1 MLGEDEITLDTFAL
15 QTILAKL
22 CQITEVNKTAE
33 NFGLNGLEKKKVAK
47 TYTSLIEVDV
57 PQNRDSGGIHLMGRR
72 TLKLWNG
79 KDI

>member
-1 MLGEDEITLDTFAL
+1 MLGKDERRLDTSAL

-22 CQITEVNKTAE
+22 RQITEVNKTAE

-57 PQNRDSGGIHLMGRR
+57 P
-72 TLKLWNG
+72 
-79 KDI
+79 

>member
-1 MLGEDEITLDTFAL
+1 MLGKDERRLDTSAL

-33 NFGLNGLEKKKVAK
+33 NFGLSGLEKKKVAK

-57 PQNRDSGGIHLMGRR
+57 P
-72 TLKLWNG
+72 
-79 KDI
+79 

>member
-1 MLGEDEITLDTFAL
+1 MLGKDERRLDTSAL
-15 QTILAKL
+15 QKILAKL

-57 PQNRDSGGIHLMGRR
+57 P
-72 TLKLWNG
+72 
-79 KDI
+79 

>member
-1 MLGEDEITLDTFAL
+1 MLGKDERRLDTSAL

-47 TYTSLIEVDV
+47 TYTSPIEVDV
-57 PQNRDSGGIHLMGRR
+57 P
-72 TLKLWNG
+72 
-79 KDI
+79 

>member
-1 MLGEDEITLDTFAL
+1 MLGKNERRLDTSAF

-33 NFGLNGLEKKKVAK
+33 NFGLNGLEKKVAK

-57 PQNRDSGGIHLMGRR
+57 P
-72 TLKLWNG
+72 
-79 KDI
+79 

>member
-1 MLGEDEITLDTFAL
+1 MLGKNERRLDTSAF
-15 QTILAKL
+15 QTILVKL

-57 PQNRDSGGIHLMGRR
+57 P
-72 TLKLWNG
+72 
-79 KDI
+79 